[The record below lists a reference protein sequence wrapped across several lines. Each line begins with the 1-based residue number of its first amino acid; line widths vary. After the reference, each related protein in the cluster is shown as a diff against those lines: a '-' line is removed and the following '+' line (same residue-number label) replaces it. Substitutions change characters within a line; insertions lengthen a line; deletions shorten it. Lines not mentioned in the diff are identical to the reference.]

1 VSEGKRNPKLPGKG
15 NAKLMSMKERLLDD
29 LKAAM
34 RNKDVLRK
42 DMLQILRAAVLQ
54 VEVDTR
60 QTLDDSGIAEILARE
75 YKKRVETI
83 QELEGSS
90 RTDMIA
96 KNRAEMAII
105 EDYLP
110 RQLSESEIEVLVRQ
124 AISQSGAQSARDM
137 GQVMKVLMPEIKGRA
152 DGKLVNQVVRRLLG

>member
-1 VSEGKRNPKLPGKG
+1 MN
-15 NAKLMSMKERLLDD
+15 MKERLLDD

-34 RNKDVLRK
+34 RNKDTLRK
-42 DMLQILRAAVLQ
+42 DMLQIMRAAVLQ

-60 QTLDDSGIAEILARE
+60 QSLDDAAIAEILSRE
-75 YKKRVETI
+75 YKKRSETL
-83 QELEGSS
+83 QELVGSS
-90 RTDMIA
+90 RTDIIE

-105 EDYLP
+105 EEYLP
-110 RQLSESEIEVLVRQ
+110 RQLSENEIESLVRQ

-152 DGKLVNQVVRRLLG
+152 DGKLVNQVVKRLLS

>member
-1 VSEGKRNPKLPGKG
+1 MN
-15 NAKLMSMKERLLDD
+15 MKERLLDD

-34 RNKDVLRK
+34 RNKDTLRK
-42 DMLQILRAAVLQ
+42 DMLQIMRAAVLQ

-60 QTLDDSGIAEILARE
+60 QSLDDAAIAEILSRE
-75 YKKRVETI
+75 YKKRSETL
-83 QELEGSS
+83 QELAGSS
-90 RTDMIA
+90 RTDIIE

-105 EDYLP
+105 EEYLP
-110 RQLSESEIEVLVRQ
+110 RQLSENEIESLVRQ

-152 DGKLVNQVVRRLLG
+152 DGKLVNQVVRRLLS